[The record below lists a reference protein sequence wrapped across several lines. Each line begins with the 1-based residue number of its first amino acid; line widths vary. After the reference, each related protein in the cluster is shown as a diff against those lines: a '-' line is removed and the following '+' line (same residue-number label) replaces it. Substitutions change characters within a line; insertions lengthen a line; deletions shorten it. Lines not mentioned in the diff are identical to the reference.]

1 MPTLKKIKHNRS
13 NVSDAKRTRRRVVTK
28 KQKEK
33 IKTKHRVK
41 SLLTIITLLGLLA
54 LTAYFLLSTKYQIKA
69 LAVESSDEELSAAV
83 TKSLINEL
91 SQDSLFI
98 PNKNQFLWTKAR
110 VANVVAEFSSV
121 SSFDYSISDNEIN
134 LEIVTHKPIAKWC
147 DQIDENKSCFG
158 INQAGEIF
166 SSSNLDSYKDLVA
179 FSDTKLVA
187 AEPGDFI
194 LEPKILVLLS
204 QDLLENLVKFGYH
217 IDSIE
222 LDEQKALVK
231 VNSTSDADHNIQS
244 IILPSSDIADTNRS
258 IKDLLFVLDQ
268 EALTAIAQEN
278 NVSYFSVLDLT
289 NQDKLFYRFV
299 SNDEIS
305 ETNE

>member
-1 MPTLKKIKHNRS
+1 MPTVKKIKRNRS

-41 SLLTIITLLGLLA
+41 SLLTVITLLGLLA

-134 LEIVTHKPIAKWC
+134 LEIVTHKTIAKWC

-231 VNSTSDADHNIQS
+231 VNSTSDADHNVQS
-244 IILPSSDIADTNRS
+244 IILPSSDVADTNRS
-258 IKDLLFVLDQ
+258 IKDLLFILDQ
-268 EALTAIAQEN
+268 DALTAIAQEN